1 MHALSHA
8 LPRSAARL
16 AVRLASRPATRLAN
30 AQVSPRSGG
39 FTLVELMV
47 VVAII
52 GILSA
57 VALPAYTDYVVR
69 GKIPDAT
76 SRLATLQVQ
85 MEQYFHDNRSYV
97 GAPGCSNDSASSRY
111 FDYSCSSSSASAY
124 ALQAV
129 GKDTMSGFTYTVNQ
143 AGTKATS
150 AVPTGWATSANCW
163 ISKKGGVC

>member
-1 MHALSHA
+1 MRAFSHA
-8 LPRSAARL
+8 LPRSADRL
-16 AVRLASRPATRLAN
+16 ATRPAARPAN

-85 MEQYFHDNRSYV
+85 MEQYFQDNRSYV

-111 FDYSCSSSSASAY
+111 FDYSCASSNASAF

-143 AGTKATS
+143 AGVKATS

-163 ISKKGGVC
+163 ISKKGGIC